1 MIVTTEQMKAQLNIL
16 SSEDDEI
23 IGRKI
28 EAAQN
33 HIERL
38 LGFKIEETYGGT
50 DQEEIPPALIEAVCQ
65 LAAHWFENREAALV
79 GVSGEDLPFGLWQI
93 VNEYREYSFG

>member
-1 MIVTTEQMKAQLNIL
+1 MIVTTDQMKAQLNIL
-16 SSEDDEI
+16 SSEDDDI
-23 IGRKI
+23 IERKI
-28 EAAQN
+28 EAAQS

-50 DQEEIPPALIEAVCQ
+50 DQEKIPPALIEAVCQ

-93 VNEYREYSFG
+93 VNEFREYSFG

>member
-93 VNEYREYSFG
+93 VNEFREYSFG

>member
-23 IGRKI
+23 IERKI

-93 VNEYREYSFG
+93 VNEFREYSFG

>member
-23 IGRKI
+23 IERKI

-79 GVSGEDLPFGLWQI
+79 GVSGEDPPFGLWQI
-93 VNEYREYSFG
+93 VNEFREYSFG